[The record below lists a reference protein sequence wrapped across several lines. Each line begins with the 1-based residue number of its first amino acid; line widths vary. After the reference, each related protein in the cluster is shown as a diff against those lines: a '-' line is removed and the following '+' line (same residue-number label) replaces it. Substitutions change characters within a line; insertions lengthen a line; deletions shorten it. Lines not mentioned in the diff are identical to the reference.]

1 MLADYGYVGL
11 LALVAIAFPV
21 VTLLASKIL
30 SYIGVRPRAPSAV
43 KSSTYECGMDTV
55 GEAWVQFNF
64 RYYYYALLFVVFD
77 IETVFLYPWA
87 VYFRKLELFGFIEML
102 IFILILVVGYLYAWK
117 KQVLE
122 WK

>member
-30 SYIGVRPRAPSAV
+30 SYIGVRPQRPSAV